1 MTASPIILF
10 DGMCCLC
17 DFWVRFVIRHDPRAV
32 FRFASFQSQT
42 GQELCRAHGID
53 PEARNSLVLIDPSGV
68 HQQSDAVLAIVE
80 RLGGAGRFLGAAG
93 RIMPHPWRDGLYQ
106 FVARNRT
113 RWFGRRSACRVPSDA
128 LQKRFLP

>member
-80 RLGGAGRFLGAAG
+80 SLGGAWRLLGAG
-93 RIMPHPWRDGLYQ
+93 RLLPRPWRDGIYTL
-106 FVARNRT
+106 VARNRY
-113 RWFGRRSACRVPSDA
+113 RWFGQRTACRVPSEE
-128 LQKRFLP
+128 LRQRFLP